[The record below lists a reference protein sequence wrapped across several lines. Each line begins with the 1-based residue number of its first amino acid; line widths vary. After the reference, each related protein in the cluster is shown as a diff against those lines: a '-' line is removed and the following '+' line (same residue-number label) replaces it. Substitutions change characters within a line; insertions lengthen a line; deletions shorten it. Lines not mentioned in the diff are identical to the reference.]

1 MAVARSI
8 ISFVTGRR
16 TKWVVVALGLVVAGI
31 FGPLGGKQDLTTDPT
46 AFLPANA
53 QSTQVVVLQKH
64 LPSGQVLPAIVVY
77 ASHDPL
83 SAASRQKI
91 EADTAEFR
99 SVAVHGAVPPP
110 QYSADG
116 KAAIVV
122 VPLSSDESDTAF
134 DSAVK
139 QLRATAAAGLPEG
152 VKSAVGGPAGF
163 IVDLVG
169 AFSGI
174 NGALLLAT
182 IAVVALVLIVTY
194 RSPFLWLVPLAVIGI
209 ADQVAS
215 AIVYLLARYQGLVVN
230 GESAGILRVLV
241 FGAGTDYALL
251 LIARYREELR
261 EHEDRHVAMGKA
273 LLGAGPSILASSATV
288 TISLLVLALASTLNN
303 DRSLGFVGAIGIV
316 VALLSA
322 LLLLPAVLLLFG
334 RRLFWPFVPKL
345 GEADPTLTGTWS
357 RAGQR
362 VARAPRLVMA
372 GCIVLL
378 AVLALGLIGVP
389 SGLTQAQQFRNQ
401 TPSAEAQALIA
412 EHFPAGSSAPAY
424 VIADAAAAGQVLA
437 AVRSTPGVSAA
448 VVTDQADSLVQISA
462 TLAPLP
468 DSAASF
474 QVIRD
479 LRHAVAGVPGAH
491 ALAGGSVATDLDTK
505 DAARVDT
512 FIVIPA
518 VLVVVLL
525 ILMLL
530 LRAVIGPVILILTVI
545 ASYLAAVGATCW
557 AFIHIFGFP
566 AVDASFS
573 LLAFLFLVAFGVDY
587 NIFLVGRARQETTV
601 QGPRQGI
608 LIALAVT
615 GGVITSAGVV
625 LAATFGVLTVLPL
638 LFLTEIGIVVAF
650 GVLLDTLVVRSIL
663 VPAIMLQLDRRFWWP
678 SALSRAAEERL
689 HPGGGEGGPDRPPT
703 PLS

>member
-1 MAVARSI
+1 
-8 ISFVTGRR
+8 
-16 TKWVVVALGLVVAGI
+16 
-31 FGPLGGKQDLTTDPT
+31 
-46 AFLPANA
+46 
-53 QSTQVVVLQKH
+53 
-64 LPSGQVLPAIVVY
+64 
-77 ASHDPL
+77 
-83 SAASRQKI
+83 
-91 EADTAEFR
+91 
-99 SVAVHGAVPPP
+99 
-110 QYSADG
+110 
-116 KAAIVV
+116 
-122 VPLSSDESDTAF
+122 
-134 DSAVK
+134 
-139 QLRATAAAGLPEG
+139 
-152 VKSAVGGPAGF
+152 
-163 IVDLVG
+163 
-169 AFSGI
+169 
-174 NGALLLAT
+174 
-182 IAVVALVLIVTY
+182 
-194 RSPFLWLVPLAVIGI
+194 
-209 ADQVAS
+209 
-215 AIVYLLARYQGLVVN
+215 
-230 GESAGILRVLV
+230 
-241 FGAGTDYALL
+241 
-251 LIARYREELR
+251 
-261 EHEDRHVAMGKA
+261 MGKA

-288 TISLLVLALASTLNN
+288 TISLLALGLASTLNN

-345 GEADPTLTGTWS
+345 GEADPTLSGTWS

-401 TPSAEAQALIA
+401 TPSVQAQALIA
-412 EHFPAGSSAPAY
+412 KHFPAGSSAPAY
-424 VIADAAAAGQVLA
+424 VIADAAAADQVLA

-448 VVTDQADSLVQISA
+448 VVTDQTDSLAQISA

-479 LRHAVAGVPGAH
+479 LRHAVADVPGAH
-491 ALAGGSVATDLDTK
+491 ALVGGSVATDLDTK
-505 DAARVDT
+505 DAARLDT
-512 FIVIPA
+512 LVVIPA

-530 LRAVIGPVILILTVI
+530 LRAVIGPVILILTVM
-545 ASYLAAVGATCW
+545 ASYLAAVGATSW

-601 QGPRQGI
+601 QGPLQGI

-615 GGVITSAGVV
+615 GGVITSGGGRPGSHLRCPDHPAVAVPHRDRHRGGLRRVAGHPGRAQHPGPGDHV
-625 LAATFGVLTVLPL
+625 AARPPL
-638 LFLTEIGIVVAF
+638 LVA
-650 GVLLDTLVVRSIL
+650 
-663 VPAIMLQLDRRFWWP
+663 
-678 SALSRAAEERL
+678 
-689 HPGGGEGGPDRPPT
+689 
-703 PLS
+703 